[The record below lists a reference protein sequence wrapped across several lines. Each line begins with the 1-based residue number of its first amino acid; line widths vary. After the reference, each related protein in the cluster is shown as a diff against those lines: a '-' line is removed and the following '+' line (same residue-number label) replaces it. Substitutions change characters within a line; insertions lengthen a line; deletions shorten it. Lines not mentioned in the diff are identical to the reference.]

1 MKLYTSFYGNLR
13 NIPSEFFI
21 VSASRGLTEAL
32 KLAVDS
38 WDIDLAPTQSI
49 FNDYK
54 SDGDWA
60 KYVMRFKAD
69 VLPKIDWL
77 EKLEKWEETAN
88 KLNKTLDNIVL
99 LCYESPFDNCGRGQF
114 CHRFI
119 LSEHFEKEFKT
130 EVKEYGYE
138 NMVRDNY
145 KLTLANNMDIL
156 F

>member
-88 KLNKTLDNIVL
+88 KINKKIENIVL
-99 LCYESPFDNCGRGQF
+99 LCYEAPFDNCGRGQF
-114 CHRFI
+114 CHRFV
-119 LSEHFEKEFKT
+119 LAEAFEKEFKT
-130 EVKEYGYE
+130 VVLEYGFGNCE
-138 NMVRDNY
+138 RINY
-145 KLTLANNMDIL
+145 KLSKPISTDFL

>member
-21 VSASRGLTEAL
+21 VSASRGLTEEL
-32 KLAVDS
+32 KMAVDS

-49 FNDYK
+49 FHDYK
-54 SDGDWA
+54 NDGDWA

-88 KLNKTLDNIVL
+88 KLNKYLDNIVI
-99 LCYESPFDNCGRGQF
+99 LCYEKPEDH
-114 CHRFI
+114 CHRHI